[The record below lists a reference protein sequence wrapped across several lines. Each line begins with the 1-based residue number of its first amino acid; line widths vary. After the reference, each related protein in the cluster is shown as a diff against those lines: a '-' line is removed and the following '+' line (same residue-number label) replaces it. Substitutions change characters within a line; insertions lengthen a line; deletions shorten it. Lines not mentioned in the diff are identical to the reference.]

1 MAKFNFDT
9 EDKTIQGRTTE
20 QQFVDA
26 VLKRNPTSVVTKSTT
41 QEDREEHF
49 DFTVNGSRVDV
60 KARKNIGILN
70 AGESQDQY
78 TVLELQDIVGKLGWV
93 YGNADYIAFEIDYFF
108 LICPRMDLVRYVE
121 NHVTDEYVTDLNDCV
136 NKKYQRFSAND
147 IITVVPFSDIQT
159 KNTFII
165 KK

>member
-1 MAKFNFDT
+1 MANFNFDT

-26 VLKRNPTSVVTKSTT
+26 VLKRNPTSVVIKSST
-41 QEDREEHF
+41 QQDREEHF
-49 DFTVNGSRVDV
+49 DFICNGKRVDV

-70 AGESQDQY
+70 AGQTQDEY
-78 TVLELQDIVGKLGWV
+78 TVLELQDIKGKQGWL

-108 LICPRMDLVRYVE
+108 LVCPRMELVRYVQHNVE
-121 NHVTDEYVTDLNDCV
+121 DIFVTDLNDCV
-136 NKKYQRFSAND
+136 HKKYQRFSAED
-147 IITVVPFSDIQT
+147 IITVVPFHKIQ
-159 KNTFII
+159 KSAFII